1 MLGIDDITAAIIDTA
16 LGIHRHLGPRL
27 FESVYEVV
35 LARALARQGF
45 HVARQEPLGFE
56 YDGMVFEEG
65 FRVDLLVDHRVI
77 VEIKSVERIAPVHRK
92 QLLTYLRLADL
103 RVGLLINFGAGTLK
117 EGLHRVVND
126 LPASPS
132 SRLRVN
138 RVPGAAGPACGES
151 PVPPLAARVSRE

>member
-1 MLGIDDITAAIIDTA
+1 MELDDITAAIIDAA
-16 LGIHRHLGPRL
+16 LTVHRRLGPGL
-27 FESVYEVV
+27 LETAYEI
-35 LARALARQGF
+35 ALARELGRRGL
-45 HVARQEPLGFE
+45 HALRQHSVDFT
-56 YDGMVFEEG
+56 YDGAVVTDAY
-65 FRVDLLVDHRVI
+65 RIDLLVEHCVI

-138 RVPGAAGPACGES
+138 LVPGAAGPAGGEGA
-151 PVPPLAARVSRE
+151 VPPLAARVSRE